1 MGALTLSIHLIPH
14 ASILCNI
21 PGGRGKP
28 PGKTGRGSEDMVCDI
43 FGIIGGDARQVYLA
57 RSMQGDGHE
66 VLICCLENA
75 RDTAGLRQTGLHSLV
90 ERCKNIILPLPA
102 TRDGRCLNTPF
113 SNLEVRL
120 DGDFAGLFL
129 ESRVFGGMMNKLTE
143 TSPLWRGIDCRDY
156 YSREELVTGNAY
168 LTAEGAVGLAIQ
180 EYEGS
185 LCGSRCLVTGFGRIG
200 KALCMMLRGM
210 GARVLCSA
218 RNARDL
224 TAIRSIGC
232 EALCYNELG
241 RPFDLIFNT
250 VPALVLDAPVLR
262 SQRGDTM
269 IIELASAPGGIDLE
283 EAGSLGLRVLSA
295 PSIPGRMSPKASGEL
310 IKETVYNML
319 SEDRKEMV

>member
-1 MGALTLSIHLIPH
+1 M
-14 ASILCNI
+14 
-21 PGGRGKP
+21 
-28 PGKTGRGSEDMVCDI
+28 
-43 FGIIGGDARQVYLA
+43 
-57 RSMQGDGHE
+57 
-66 VLICCLENA
+66 
-75 RDTAGLRQTGLHSLV
+75 
-90 ERCKNIILPLPA
+90 
-102 TRDGRCLNTPF
+102 
-113 SNLEVRL
+113 
-120 DGDFAGLFL
+120 
-129 ESRVFGGMMNKLTE
+129 
-143 TSPLWRGIDCRDY
+143 
-156 YSREELVTGNAY
+156 
-168 LTAEGAVGLAIQ
+168 
-180 EYEGS
+180 
-185 LCGSRCLVTGFGRIG
+185 
-200 KALCMMLRGM
+200 
-210 GARVLCSA
+210 LCSA
-218 RNARDL
+218 RKARDL